1 MRNVALIAVAA
12 VSLCACST
20 VKETIAGPQLAPMGY
35 PAGMTPQTLNIV
47 PQPAPQAASPNSLW
61 RTGARTFFA
70 DQRARNVGDILTV
83 KIQIDD
89 KAQVSN
95 STNRSRSNNVEAG
108 VSHFF
113 GLENSLGRAFPSG
126 FDPNQM
132 IGMNGETGSQ
142 GSGVISRSEK
152 VNLTIAAV
160 VTGVMPNGNLVIEG
174 RRMLTVNAED
184 QFMVITGICRPDDVT
199 TDNLIYSQ
207 YIADA
212 RIVYAGKGVPEG
224 KKSLAVAVTLQPVE
238 RTLTDAEIEAVSAKI
253 VAAVVKATGAAL
265 RS

>member
-160 VTGVMPNGNLVIEG
+160 VTGVMPNGNLVIQG
-174 RRMLTVNAED
+174 RQEVRTNAEVRELTVAGIVNPADISSQNTIDQTQIAEAR
-184 QFMVITGICRPDDVT
+184 ISYGGRGDVT
-199 TDNLIYSQ
+199 TVQ
-207 YIADA
+207 RAPA
-212 RIVYAGKGVPEG
+212 AQRV
-224 KKSLAVAVTLQPVE
+224 VE
-238 RTLTDAEIEAVSAKI
+238 RFSPF
-253 VAAVVKATGAAL
+253 
-265 RS
+265 